1 MLGLRLAS
9 VNCELDWRASFR
21 PYVWTLLWTWK
32 ETPSMLGFG
41 ATMPATKTPSVSSVR
56 RALSIIEILA
66 NAPKGLGASVVSHKI
81 HAPKSS
87 AHTILLT
94 LERSGFLQ
102 RDARNGRFSLGP
114 KFFTL
119 GDRLLAATE
128 PRDKARPFLM
138 DLVETTELT
147 AHLAILDADQIVYVE
162 KMDSPGMVKM
172 NTWVGRRIDAHCTA
186 LGKAMLAHLEPDH
199 FNELFRGSVLSRR
212 TRRTIDSKEALKR
225 DIQKIRARGYAI
237 DDEECGIG
245 VRCVASPVFDRSG
258 IAVAAIGVAGT
269 TAQVSRQDI
278 EELGNLAKSA
288 AAKISR
294 NLGFNS

>member
-1 MLGLRLAS
+1 ML
-9 VNCELDWRASFR
+9 
-21 PYVWTLLWTWK
+21 T
-32 ETPSMLGFG
+32 FG
-41 ATMPATKTPSVSSVR
+41 TNMGATKTPSVSSVR

-66 NAPKGLGASVVSHKI
+66 NAPKGLGASVVSRKI
-81 HAPKSS
+81 HAPKST

-94 LERSGFLQ
+94 LERAGFLQ
-102 RDARNGRFSLGP
+102 RDARNGRYSLGP

-128 PRDKARPFLM
+128 PREKARPFLM
-138 DLVETTELT
+138 ELVDNTELT

-199 FNELFRGSVLSRR
+199 FNELFRGAVLSRR

-258 IAVAAIGVAGT
+258 TAVAAIGVAGT

-278 EELGNLAKSA
+278 ETLGNLAKSA
-288 AAKISR
+288 AGKISR
-294 NLGFNS
+294 NLGFHP